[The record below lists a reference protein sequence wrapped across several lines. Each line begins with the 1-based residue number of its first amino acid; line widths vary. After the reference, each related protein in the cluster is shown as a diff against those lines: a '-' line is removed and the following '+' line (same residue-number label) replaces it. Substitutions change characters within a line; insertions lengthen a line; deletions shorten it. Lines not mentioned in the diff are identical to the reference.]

1 MKMKKTALAFM
12 AGLSLM
18 AASAACPALAA
29 DKLPSFGNN
38 RQMVEYFWNEIFN
51 KHNTS
56 VIDSLTSPK
65 YIQHSP
71 GFADGREAFKAGVQG
86 FLKEFPES
94 RAEIRHI
101 GADGDL
107 VFIHN
112 HITLKA
118 AIAVRLLSIS
128 SASKTAKSRSTGMS
142 SRISRKKPKTTI
154 PCSKL
159 GHGLFN

>member
-18 AASAACPALAA
+18 AVSAACPALAA

-86 FLKEFPES
+86 FLKEFPG
-94 RAEIRHI
+94 R
-101 GADGDL
+101 
-107 VFIHN
+107 
-112 HITLKA
+112 
-118 AIAVRLLSIS
+118 
-128 SASKTAKSRSTGMS
+128 KSN
-142 SRISRKKPKTTI
+142 I
-154 PCSKL
+154 
-159 GHGLFN
+159 

>member
-56 VIDSLTSPK
+56 VIDSLTAPK
-65 YIQHSP
+65 YIWS
-71 GFADGREAFKAGVQG
+71 
-86 FLKEFPES
+86 
-94 RAEIRHI
+94 II
-101 GADGDL
+101 G
-107 VFIHN
+107 I
-112 HITLKA
+112 
-118 AIAVRLLSIS
+118 
-128 SASKTAKSRSTGMS
+128 
-142 SRISRKKPKTTI
+142 
-154 PCSKL
+154 
-159 GHGLFN
+159 